1 MTPFQANGPVFRT
14 PVRLAGKKLTAQKMV
29 REHTQFGR
37 ESVALFFRS
46 DRTARASAT
55 ICNVVHAYC
64 RSMTSQP
71 VSVSSWISAG
81 SRSGRNAAMAQKQQ
95 LNDTT
100 ATVRA
105 PPMSCRLASVGY
117 EPSIRAIRA
126 LIYEHHG
133 M

>member
-1 MTPFQANGPVFRT
+1 MTRFQADGPVFRT
-14 PVRLAGKKLTAQKMV
+14 PVRLAGEQLTAQKMV
-29 REHTQFGR
+29 REDTQFGMR
-37 ESVALFFRS
+37 GVALFCRS

-81 SRSGRNAAMAQKQQ
+81 SRSGRNAAMAQKVA

-100 ATVRA
+100 MTVKA
-105 PPMSCRLASVGY
+105 PPMSCRLARTGY
-117 EPSIRAIRA
+117 PPSIFAIRA
-126 LIYEHHG
+126 LIYE
-133 M
+133 